1 MLPNSTADLLQYKFN
16 LKSIAMFKPLFFIVC
31 ILSSIPISAQ
41 VYMRTNQN
49 FGVYGQLN
57 TPDFNK
63 NGSYSFQTGITKQ
76 FGRFLLPELGYRQMV
91 LKNVIRSAELADPG
105 REHFIT
111 TAMILRTPL
120 MVINERKKGR
130 SCRGEVLEI
139 FCGPEVFYRF
149 NGSSSGIKE
158 DLFTSIKGGLGIFH
172 IRTGH
177 SKRSK
182 AWTVKLEAYYRYQFT
197 NSRSDLDIPNEF
209 GLQLRILRYK
219 VYDFVRN

>member
-1 MLPNSTADLLQYKFN
+1 MYKH
-16 LKSIAMFKPLFFIVC
+16 LFFIVFIFNC
-31 ILSSIPISAQ
+31 TYFSSQI
-41 VYMRTNQN
+41 YMRTHKNI
-49 FGVYGQLN
+49 GVYGQFN

-63 NGSYSFQTGITKQ
+63 NGSYSFQTGITRQ
-76 FGRFLLPELGYRQMV
+76 FGRFLLPELGYRQMIQ
-91 LKNVIRSAELADPG
+91 KNVIRSAELSDSR
-105 REHFIT
+105 REHFVT
-111 TAMILRTPL
+111 TSMMFRTPL
-120 MVINERKKGR
+120 LVINERKKGR

-149 NGSSSGIKE
+149 NESSSVLKE

-172 IRTGH
+172 VRTGY

-182 AWTVKLEAYYRYQFT
+182 AWTVKLEAYYRYQFK
-197 NSRSDLDIPNEF
+197 NSLSELDIPNEF